1 MPEII
6 TELIVVALIA
16 AIIWVVFDGLHVR
29 ELAVAIAKSSC
40 LENNVQLLDGT
51 VVPKKFAIARA
62 ASGGWVFRRT
72 FRFEF
77 SSTGDNRLVGQ
88 IVMDGKQHR
97 FLDMENL
104 YMEGSE

>member
-6 TELIVVALIA
+6 IELVVVALIA
-16 AIIWVVFDGLHVR
+16 GVIWIVFDGIHVR
-29 ELAVAIAKSSC
+29 ELAVAVAKSSC

-51 VVPKKFAIARA
+51 VVPKKFSIARGD
-62 ASGGWVFRRT
+62 SGSWVFRRT
-72 FRFEF
+72 FQFEF
-77 SSTGDNRLVGQ
+77 SSTGDNRLRGQ

-104 YMEGSE
+104 YMEAKR